1 MLSSLH
7 NYLIENDLDALLIT
21 NLSNIKYLTGFRGS
35 NAQIIITKDKNY
47 FLTDF
52 RYKIYANEIIDK
64 SKFELIVYNEY
75 FKSIEDIIKP
85 FKRIGFE
92 AQHSSFISFKKLSEK
107 FNTIEFVPLIDVVEN
122 LRAIKRFDEI
132 QRIKRASEIAQR
144 LFDIVLN
151 FIKPGLMRELDL
163 ALEIEY
169 IAKKY
174 LDIEDMAFETI
185 VLTGKRSAMPHGKPS
200 NQVILN
206 NAPLLIDFGV
216 VYDGYCCDITRTVW
230 IGNNVDNKFKKVYEI
245 VKRAIELVE
254 DNTKVG
260 MSNKEVDKIA
270 RDYLKHYGYD
280 ENYFGHSLGHSIGI
294 EVHEIPI
301 LSQKANEWIFKGYE
315 VFTIEPG
322 VYIEDEF
329 GIRIEDTVYLDREE
343 NRIVVLS
350 RITKELII
358 LN

>member
-1 MLSSLH
+1 MLSYLH
-7 NYLIENDLDALLIT
+7 KYLIENELDALLIT
-21 NLSNIKYLTGFRGS
+21 RLPNIQYLSGFRGS

-52 RYKIYANEIIDK
+52 RYKIYASEVIDK

-85 FKRIGFE
+85 LKRIGFE
-92 AQHSSFISFKKLSEK
+92 AQHLSFNNLKKLSEK
-107 FNTIEFVPLIDVVEN
+107 FNNIELVPLTDVVEN

-144 LFDIVLN
+144 LFDTILN
-151 FIKPGLMRELDL
+151 FIKPGIMRELDL

-174 LDIEDMAFETI
+174 LGVEDMAFKTI
-185 VLTGKRSAMPHGKPS
+185 VLTGKRSAMPHGRPS
-200 NQVILN
+200 NQIILN

-216 VYDGYCCDITRTVW
+216 VFDGYCCDITRTIW
-230 IGNNVDNKFKKVYEI
+230 IGNNVDNNFREVYEI
-245 VKRAIELVE
+245 VKRAIQIVE

-270 RDYLKHYGYD
+270 RDYLKSYGYD

-301 LSQKANEWIFKGYE
+301 LSQKADQYILKGYE

-329 GIRIEDTVYLDREE
+329 GIRIEDTVYLDKEE
-343 NRIVVLS
+343 NNIKVLS
-350 RITKELII
+350 EIGKELII
-358 LN
+358 L